1 MFKLEIRLGNAAM
14 SDAGDIGEVFD
25 DVVRE
30 LEAGY
35 TRAAIKDING
45 NTVGEWSLS

>member
-1 MFKLEIRLGNAAM
+1 MFRLEIRLGNAAM
-14 SDAGDIGEVFD
+14 SDGSDIVGVFD
-25 DVVRE
+25 DVVRK

-35 TRAAIKDING
+35 TRAAIRDING